1 MNPQFLAQLSALSPQ
16 AQKKRM
22 TLLKLI
28 ENTRGMLDALEK
40 DMNSAENLTE
50 YAFTGREW
58 QDMVALTIRITLTEL
73 ALLTQ
78 TAIEPENAK
87 LRNPPNPPGSEPQ
100 G

>member
-1 MNPQFLAQLSALSPQ
+1 MTPQILAQLSALSPQ
-16 AQKKRM
+16 AQKRRM
-22 TLLKLI
+22 TLLNCI
-28 ENTRGMLDALEK
+28 ENTRGLLDALEK
-40 DMNSAENLTE
+40 DMMQPENLIET
-50 YAFTGREW
+50 AFTGREW
-58 QDMVALTIRITLTEL
+58 QDMIALTIRISLTEL